1 MTTPIGRTGLARI
14 TPTMEGGRSAAGLP
28 VASPDNVVLFDDFL
42 GDVAADQW
50 NYTEGTDS
58 ATAAG
63 AVLAGAIGGIFRLT
77 TGDAGTGNAADGA
90 CLASELNWKAAN
102 GGLVAECRVKTDAL
116 TNFLLFFGFT
126 DVNTLEAPI
135 ESAGSVN
142 TLTSNGSNS
151 VGFMFDSRMTDDN
164 FWAVGVKADV
174 DATHQDTDVAPVAA
188 TYSKLRVELD
198 KLGAATFYIDGVQ
211 VGDVMNN
218 AVTPGT
224 ALTPVLYASNT
235 AATVS
240 KNVDVDYV
248 GVAMSRA

>member
-14 TPTMEGGRSAAGLP
+14 TPTMEGGRTAAGLP
-28 VASPDNVVLFDDFL
+28 VASPDNVAMFDDFL
-42 GDVAADQW
+42 GDVIADQW
-50 NYTEGTDS
+50 NYTEGTDG
-58 ATAAG
+58 ATAG
-63 AVLAGAIGGIFRLT
+63 AAILAGGIGGVLRVT

-90 CLASELNWKAAN
+90 CLAAELQWKASN
-102 GGLVAECRVKTDAL
+102 GGLVAEARVKVDAL

-126 DVNTLEAPI
+126 DVATLEAPI

-164 FWAVGVKADV
+164 FWMVGVKADV
-174 DATHQDTDVAPVAA
+174 DATHQDSDVAPVAG
-188 TYSKLRVELD
+188 TYNTLRVELD
-198 KLGAATFYIDGVQ
+198 KLGNATFYIDGVQ
-211 VGDVMNN
+211 VGEVVNN
-218 AVTPGT
+218 AVTAAT

-235 AATVS
+235 AATTP

-248 GVAMSRA
+248 GVAMKRV